1 VQGEDVVQVTAG
13 LDAGQ
18 RIVVAGAD
26 RVSTGQ
32 ELP

>member
-13 LDAGQ
+13 VDAGQ
-18 RIVVAGAD
+18 RIVVTGAD
-26 RVSTGQ
+26 QVRPGQ